1 LKLVARQPAKVAPFA
16 GGNEATVRKRAA
28 GRFFQRNRLL
38 ADFRVVSILNPFARF
53 KFMKLWH
60 KLGASAML
68 TGLAAVAAPQFAL
81 AQNVI
86 KIDGSSTVFPI
97 AEAVAEEFQISK
109 RGKVRVTVGISGTGG
124 GFKRFCRGETDI
136 SNASRPILK
145 QEMELCK
152 AAGVKFMEVPVAF
165 DALTVVVNPQ
175 NTWAKTLTVADLK
188 KAWEPAAQGRVSK
201 WNQVRPDF
209 PNQPLMLFGPGA
221 DSGTF
226 DYFTEAVNGKAK
238 ASRGDFTASEDDNT
252 LVQGVENNKN
262 ALGYFGF
269 AYYIAHKDKLQAVQI
284 VNSKGKAVSPSIE
297 AVNDGSYEPLSRPL
311 FIYVRDTA
319 AQRPEV
325 KEFVTFYLTEGAELA
340 KEVGYVPLP
349 AEAYKTALKHFT
361 DRKLGS
367 VFGGVPEVG
376 ITIAE
381 LLTRERKL

>member
-1 LKLVARQPAKVAPFA
+1 
-16 GGNEATVRKRAA
+16 
-28 GRFFQRNRLL
+28 
-38 ADFRVVSILNPFARF
+38 
-53 KFMKLWH
+53 MKSWYE
-60 KLGASAML
+60 ASAAVL
-68 TGLAAVAAPQFAL
+68 LSSLAMAAIPAPAH
-81 AQNVI
+81 AQSVI

-97 AEAVAEEFQISK
+97 AEAVAEEFQISQ
-109 RGKVRVTVGISGTGG
+109 RGKVRVTVGIAGTGG

-145 QEMELCK
+145 EEMETCR
-152 AAGVKFMEVPVAF
+152 AAGIKYMELPVAF

-175 NTWAKTLTVADLK
+175 NTWVKSLTVADLK
-188 KAWEPAAQGRVSK
+188 KMWEPAAQGRVTK
-201 WNQVRPDF
+201 WNQVRPEW
-209 PNQPLMLFGPGA
+209 PAQPLMLFGPGA

-238 ASRGDFTASEDDNT
+238 ASRGDFTASEDDNV

-269 AYYIAHKDKLQAVQI
+269 AYYIAHKDKMRAVEI
-284 VNSKGKAVSPSIE
+284 DNGKGKTVAPSLE
-297 AVNDGSYEPLSRPL
+297 AVIDGSYQPLSRPL

-325 KEFVTFYLTEGAELA
+325 KAFIDFYLTDGAKLA

-349 AEAYKTALKHFT
+349 AAAYKTAQKHFAEN
-361 DRKLGS
+361 KLGT

-376 ITIAE
+376 VTIE
-381 LLTRERKL
+381 SLLQREGKL